1 MPSKTDRILLISP
14 PAAVGPEWID
24 YPEWAGLGMVHLA
37 GALREGGATVHLLE
51 ARARPGAGT
60 TPRRGGGWLVGA
72 PAGAWREPLE
82 GADFDLALVHWTP
95 YHAAHAVD
103 HGLWE
108 LLAAL
113 RRLRPDATLGL
124 VEAHVGGMHHVE
136 IDGAALLAAYPHA
149 DLFIKHE
156 AESTLASA
164 DWRALRGEVAGAPA
178 TDLDALPLPAWDLVD
193 PAAFDGFL
201 AAYLAAT
208 RKANPFRIGPGSR
221 PAVLSRGCPYACA
234 FCTSGP
240 PAAGPGGRR
249 YRPLSLS
256 KVEAL
261 LDRLRDHGA
270 RHVVILDDAANVRS
284 DFPAVLEAIRARDL
298 VFDIPNGLRADR
310 LDRETVA
317 QLVRG
322 GGPLSISAESAA
334 PRVQEE
340 IIGKG
345 VDLEAVQRVAAWTQE
360 AGGRLL
366 VHWMVGLPGERRD
379 ETRATLYAAQD
390 LLDRYG
396 AVPLLQYATPLP
408 GAPLSPGPAAPG
420 GFDDPASTMRDGPRW
435 VPGGAT
441 REEVISAVAL
451 LRERSRHT
459 APEKVIVNITYRC
472 NNHCGFC
479 AVGNRIQ
486 EDLPLDEIKARLLEH
501 RAAGVE
507 LLDLD
512 GGEPTLVPRLPELIR
527 WARAEGFQRV
537 NVTTNGRTLAN
548 PGTAGR
554 LAAAGLTDLL
564 ISLHGPTAPIH
575 DALTQAPGS
584 FEQTTQGIRHAVQE
598 CGDRLDLGINA
609 TITQGNVDHLE
620 ETAALIHGLGMRRLN
635 LQFLTPF
642 GRAHREL
649 VPDPAAAAEVVRG
662 LLDRWRERLT
672 IQVINLP
679 FCYLPGYED
688 FLASDVGKLS
698 RRMLFVTREEVNLF
712 EYLADTRTRDAEC
725 ERCLLLGGCD
735 GKYLF
740 DGPSHD

>member
-1 MPSKTDRILLISP
+1 MPKTTDRILLVSP
-14 PAAVGPEWID
+14 PAPVGAEWID

-37 GALREGGATVHLLE
+37 GALRAGGANVHRQGAGAPPG
-51 ARARPGAGT
+51 ARAPP
-60 TPRRGGGWLVGA
+60 PRRGGGRLGA

-95 YHAAHAVD
+95 FHAAHAVD

-108 LLAAL
+108 LLATL
-113 RRLRPDATLGL
+113 RRVRPDARIGL

-136 IDGAALLAAYPHA
+136 IDGAALLATYPHA
-149 DLFIKHE
+149 DFFTRHE
-156 AESTLASA
+156 AEETLTSM
-164 DWRALRGEVAGAPA
+164 DWRTLKGDIPGVPVG
-178 TDLDALPLPAWDLVD
+178 DLDAYPPPAWDLVD

-201 AAYLAAT
+201 AGYLAAT

-221 PAVLSRGCPYACA
+221 PVLFSRGCPYGCA

-249 YRPLSLS
+249 YRALPLARA
-256 KVEAL
+256 EAL
-261 LDRLRDHGA
+261 IDDLVAHGA
-270 RHVVILDDAANVRS
+270 KHLVILDDAANVRP
-284 DFPAVLEAIRARDL
+284 DFFSIIDAILGRGL
-298 VFDIPNGLRADR
+298 TFDIPNGLRADL
-310 LDRETVA
+310 LDQATVER
-317 QLVRG
+317 LVRG

-345 VDLEAVQRVAAWTQE
+345 VDLAAVERVAAWTQE

-379 ETRATLYAAQD
+379 ETRATLAAAQD
-390 LLDRYG
+390 LLDRFG
-396 AVPLLQYATPLP
+396 AGPLVQYATPLP
-408 GAPLSPGPAAPG
+408 GAPLAPDPAAPG
-420 GFDDPASTMRDGPRW
+420 GFTDPARAMRDGPRW
-435 VPGGAT
+435 VPEGAT
-441 REEVISAVAL
+441 REEMISAVAL
-451 LRERSRHT
+451 LRERARHT
-459 APEKVIVNITYRC
+459 GPEKVIVNITYRC
-472 NNHCGFC
+472 NNHCRFC

-527 WARAEGFQRV
+527 WARKQGFQRV

-548 PGTAGR
+548 AGTAKR
-554 LAAAGLTDLL
+554 LADAGLTDLL
-564 ISLHGPTAPIH
+564 ISLHGADAASH
-575 DALTQAPGS
+575 DDLTQTPGS
-584 FEQTTQGIRHAVQE
+584 FEQTTRGIRNAVLE
-598 CGDRLDLGINA
+598 CGDRLDLGINT
-609 TITQGNVDHLE
+609 TIAQGNAAQLE
-620 ETAALIHGLGMRRLN
+620 ETAALIHRLGVRRLN

-642 GRAHREL
+642 GRAHRDL
-649 VPDPAAAAEVVRG
+649 VPDPVAAADAVRG
-662 LLDRWRERLT
+662 LLDRWRDRLS

-688 FLASDVGKLS
+688 FLASDVGKLG

-712 EYLADTRTRDAEC
+712 EYLAGTRTRDSEC

>member
-14 PAAVGPEWID
+14 PVAVGPEWID
-24 YPEWAGLGMVHLA
+24 YPEWAGLGMLHLA
-37 GALREGGATVHLLE
+37 GALRDGGATVHLLE

-72 PAGAWREPLE
+72 PPGSWREPLE

-95 YHAAHAVD
+95 FHATHAVD

-113 RRLRPDATLGL
+113 RRRRPDASLGL
-124 VEAHVGGMHHVE
+124 VEAHIGGMHHVE
-136 IDGAALLAAYPHA
+136 MDGGALLATYPQA
-149 DLFIKHE
+149 DFFIRHE
-156 AESTLASA
+156 AEETLAST
-164 DWRALRGEVAGAPA
+164 DWRTLLGDVTGTPV
-178 TDLDALPLPAWDLVD
+178 TDLDRFPLPAWDLID

-201 AAYLAAT
+201 AAYLTAT

-249 YRPLSLS
+249 YRPLAPS

-261 LDRLRDHGA
+261 LDALIDHGA
-270 RHVVILDDAANVRS
+270 RHLVILDDAANVRP
-284 DFPAVLEAIRARDL
+284 DFSGVIEAILARDL
-298 VFDIPNGLRADR
+298 AFDIPNGLRADR
-310 LDRETVA
+310 LDRDTVGL
-317 QLVRG
+317 LVRG

-345 VDLEAVQRVAAWTQE
+345 VDLDAVTQVAAWTKE

-379 ETRATLYAAQD
+379 ETRATLAAAQD
-390 LLDRYG
+390 LLDRFG
-396 AVPLLQYATPLP
+396 AVPLIQYASPLP
-408 GAPLSPGPAAPG
+408 GAPMGGVSVAPG
-420 GFDDPASTMRDGPRW
+420 GFEDPAATMRDGPRW
-435 VPGGAT
+435 VPAGAT

-451 LRERSRHT
+451 LRERARHT

-472 NNHCGFC
+472 NNHCRFC

-486 EDLPLDEIKARLLEH
+486 EDLPLDEIQARLREH

-527 WARAEGFQRV
+527 WARAEGFRRV

-564 ISLHGPTAPIH
+564 ISLHGPSAGIH
-575 DALTQAPGS
+575 DDLTQAPGS
-584 FEQTTQGIRHAVQE
+584 FDQTIQGIRHAVEE
-598 CGDRLDLGINA
+598 CGDRVDLGINT
-609 TITQGNVDHLE
+609 TITVGNVDHLE
-620 ETAALIHGLGMRRLN
+620 ETAARIHALGMRRLN

-649 VPDPAAAAEVVRG
+649 VPEPAAAAARVRG
-662 LLDRWRERLT
+662 LLDRWRDRLS

-712 EYLADTRTRDAEC
+712 EYLAGTRTRDAEC

-740 DGPSHD
+740 EGPSHD

>member
-1 MPSKTDRILLISP
+1 MNIIEFKCVGGASG
-14 PAAVGPEWID
+14 AVG
-24 YPEWAGLGMVHLA
+24 
-37 GALREGGATVHLLE
+37 EGGATVPLGE

-72 PAGAWREPLE
+72 PPGSWREPLE

-95 YHAAHAVD
+95 FHATHAVD

-113 RRLRPDATLGL
+113 RRRRPDASLGL
-124 VEAHVGGMHHVE
+124 VEAHIGGMHHVE
-136 IDGAALLAAYPHA
+136 MDGGALLATYPQA
-149 DLFIKHE
+149 DFFIRHE
-156 AESTLASA
+156 AEETLAST
-164 DWRALRGEVAGAPA
+164 DWRTLLGDVTGTPV
-178 TDLDALPLPAWDLVD
+178 TDLDRFPLPAWDLID

-201 AAYLAAT
+201 AAYLTAT

-249 YRPLSLS
+249 YRPLAPS

-261 LDRLRDHGA
+261 LDALIDHGA
-270 RHVVILDDAANVRS
+270 RHLVILDDAANVRP
-284 DFPAVLEAIRARDL
+284 DFSGVIEAILARDL
-298 VFDIPNGLRADR
+298 AFDIPNGLRADR
-310 LDRETVA
+310 LDRDTVGL
-317 QLVRG
+317 LVRG

-345 VDLEAVQRVAAWTQE
+345 VDLDAVTQVAAWTKE

-379 ETRATLYAAQD
+379 ETRATLAAAQD
-390 LLDRYG
+390 LLDRFG
-396 AVPLLQYATPLP
+396 AVPLIQYASPLP
-408 GAPLSPGPAAPG
+408 GAPMGGVSVAPG
-420 GFDDPASTMRDGPRW
+420 GFEDPAATMRDGPRW
-435 VPGGAT
+435 VPAGAT

-451 LRERSRHT
+451 LRERARHT

-472 NNHCGFC
+472 NNHCRFC

-486 EDLPLDEIKARLLEH
+486 EDLPLDEIQARLREH

-527 WARAEGFQRV
+527 WARAEGFRRV

-564 ISLHGPTAPIH
+564 ISLHGPSAGIH
-575 DALTQAPGS
+575 DDLTQAPGS
-584 FEQTTQGIRHAVQE
+584 FDQTIQGIRHAVEE
-598 CGDRLDLGINA
+598 CGDRVDLGINT
-609 TITQGNVDHLE
+609 TITVGNVDHLE
-620 ETAALIHGLGMRRLN
+620 ETAARIHALGMRRLN

-649 VPDPAAAAEVVRG
+649 VPEPAAAAARVRG
-662 LLDRWRERLT
+662 LLDRWRDRLS

-712 EYLADTRTRDAEC
+712 EYLAGTRTRDAEC

-740 DGPSHD
+740 EGPSHD

>member
-1 MPSKTDRILLISP
+1 LPNKTDRILLISP
-14 PAAVGPEWID
+14 PAVVGSEWID

-37 GALREGGATVHLLE
+37 GALRASGATVHLLE
-51 ARARPGAGT
+51 ARARPGAGA

-108 LLAAL
+108 LLATL
-113 RRLRPDATLGL
+113 RRMRPDARIGL

-136 IDGAALLAAYPHA
+136 IDGEALLATYPHA
-149 DLFIKHE
+149 DFFIRHE
-156 AESTLASA
+156 AEETMASA
-164 DWRALRGEVAGAPA
+164 DWRSLQGDVAGAPVK
-178 TDLDALPLPAWDLVD
+178 DLDSYPLPAWDLVD
-193 PAAFDGFL
+193 PTAFDAFL
-201 AAYLAAT
+201 ANYLGAT
-208 RKANPFRIGPGSR
+208 RKANPFRVGPGTR
-221 PAVLSRGCPYACA
+221 PVLFSRGCPYACA

-240 PAAGPGGRR
+240 PAAGPAGRR
-249 YRPLSLS
+249 YRALSLPRA
-256 KVEAL
+256 EAL
-261 LDRLRDHGA
+261 IDDLVAQGA
-270 RHVVILDDAANVRS
+270 KHLVILDDAANVRP
-284 DFPAVLEAIRARDL
+284 DFLRIVEAIVGRGL
-298 VFDIPNGLRADR
+298 TFDIPNGLRADR
-310 LDRETVA
+310 LDEATVA
-317 QLVRG
+317 ALVRG

-345 VDLEAVQRVAAWTQE
+345 VDLDAVQRVAAWTKE
-360 AGGRLL
+360 AGGQLL
-366 VHWMVGLPGERRD
+366 IHWMVALPGERRD
-379 ETRATLYAAQD
+379 ETRATLAAAQD
-390 LLDRYG
+390 LLDRFG
-396 AVPLLQYATPLP
+396 AVPLVQYATPLP
-408 GAPLSPGPAAPG
+408 GAPLAPQATAPG
-420 GFDDPASTMRDGPRW
+420 GFTDPTLAMRDGPRW
-435 VPGGAT
+435 VPEGAT
-441 REEVISAVAL
+441 REEVISAVSL
-451 LRERSRHT
+451 LRERGRHT

-472 NNHCGFC
+472 NNHCRFC

-486 EDLPLDEIKARLLEH
+486 EDLPLDEIKSRLLEH
-501 RAAGVE
+501 RAQGVE

-527 WARAEGFQRV
+527 WARKQGFQRV

-548 PGTAGR
+548 PGTARR
-554 LAAAGLTDLL
+554 LADAGLTDLL
-564 ISLHGPTAPIH
+564 VSLHGADAASH
-575 DALTQAPGS
+575 DDLTQTPGS
-584 FEQTTQGIRHAVQE
+584 FEQTTRGIRNAVLE
-598 CGDRLDLGINA
+598 VGDRLDLGINT
-609 TITQGNVDHLE
+609 TIAQANAAQLE
-620 ETAALIHGLGMRRLN
+620 ETAALIHRLGVRRLN

-649 VPDPAAAAEVVRG
+649 VPDPVAAADAVRE
-662 LLDRWRERLT
+662 LLDRWRDRLS

-688 FLASDVGKLS
+688 FLASDVGKLG

-712 EYLADTRTRDAEC
+712 EYLAGTRTRDAEC